1 MSAPGRWLA
10 RLPLSGRLALVAA
23 ALGAGALLI
32 GTPIT
37 GTTVTLDPRELARLV
52 EGEMDHVTPEQLADW
67 LIAGRQDFRL
77 IDLRPAGDYAAYHVP
92 GAENLAI
99 TALGDPRVA
108 GLPRNE
114 KIVLYSEEGIHS
126 AQAWF
131 LLEARR
137 YPAVYIL
144 LGGLHQWQERV
155 LFPVEPATGA
165 TAAERAAFALAAER
179 ARYFGGAP
187 RAAAS
192 AAADGAPRLAAPAPQ
207 LPSVAPPAA
216 PPPTGAATRKKKEG
230 C

>member
-1 MSAPGRWLA
+1 VSRSSSWLM
-10 RLPLSGRLALVAA
+10 RLPLSGRLALLAA
-23 ALGAGALLI
+23 VLAVGALLI
-32 GTPIT
+32 GRPTT
-37 GTTVTLDPRELARLV
+37 GTSVRIEARDLARMV
-52 EGEMDHVTPEQLADW
+52 EGEMDHVTPEELADW

-77 IDLRPAGDYAAYHVP
+77 IDLRPEGDYLAYHVP
-92 GAENLAI
+92 GAERIPI
-99 TALGDPRVA
+99 TALPDA
-108 GLPRNE
+108 DLPRNE

-155 LFPVEPATGA
+155 LFPFEPAA
-165 TAAERAAFALAAER
+165 DAPAAERAEFARAAER

-187 RAAAS
+187 RAADAT
-192 AAADGAPRLAAPAPQ
+192 APGAPALAAPPLLKLPQ
-207 LPSVAPPAA
+207 VAPPAA
-216 PPPTGAATRKKKEG
+216 PPPTSAAAKKKKEG